1 MPVWKG
7 NVNNLRFTIY
17 DLRFTIYDLRFT
29 IYDFMDVKDLK
40 LNIINQVIAT
50 EDVNLLQTI
59 FKLLELNTTEA
70 ALSELAGMQQ
80 QSNITDAAIQSL
92 QQDINAIFEIK
103 TEP

>member
-1 MPVWKG
+1 
-7 NVNNLRFTIY
+7 
-17 DLRFTIYDLRFT
+17 
-29 IYDFMDVKDLK
+29 MDVKDLK
-40 LNIINQVIAT
+40 LNIINQIIAT

-80 QSNITDAAIQSL
+80 QSDVTDVAIQSL

-103 TEP
+103 IEP

>member
-1 MPVWKG
+1 
-7 NVNNLRFTIY
+7 
-17 DLRFTIYDLRFT
+17 
-29 IYDFMDVKDLK
+29 MDVKDLK

-70 ALSELAGMQQ
+70 ALSELAGMPQ
-80 QSNITDAAIQSL
+80 QSNVTDAAIQSL

-103 TEP
+103 IEP

>member
-1 MPVWKG
+1 
-7 NVNNLRFTIY
+7 
-17 DLRFTIYDLRFT
+17 
-29 IYDFMDVKDLK
+29 MDVKDLK
-40 LNIINQVIAT
+40 LNIINQIIAT

-80 QSNITDAAIQSL
+80 QQSNVTDVVIQSL

-103 TEP
+103 IEP